1 MNLPSHLRSTDPQ
14 TAKLRGE
21 SDRLENVLKN
31 VAIRRLTEIR
41 AIKAKPSFKEMI
53 VEYMQKKSEKDERAR
68 IRIKEQV
75 L

>member
-1 MNLPSHLRSTDPQ
+1 MNLPSHLRTTDP
-14 TAKLRGE
+14 E
-21 SDRLENVLKN
+21 SATLQSQHDRLENILKN

-68 IRIKEQV
+68 IRIKE
-75 L
+75 

>member
-1 MNLPSHLRSTDPQ
+1 MNLPSHLKTNDIEKTKQQS
-14 TAKLRGE
+14 E
-21 SDRLENVLKN
+21 NDRLENILKN

-68 IRIKEQV
+68 IRIKE
-75 L
+75 

>member
-1 MNLPSHLRSTDPQ
+1 MNLPSHLRTNDPERNTLQ
-14 TAKLRGE
+14 
-21 SDRLENVLKN
+21 SQHDRLENILKN

-68 IRIKEQV
+68 IRIKE
-75 L
+75 

>member
-1 MNLPSHLRSTDPQ
+1 MNLPSHLRTNDPEKTTLQ
-14 TAKLRGE
+14 
-21 SDRLENVLKN
+21 SQHDRLENILKN

-68 IRIKEQV
+68 IRIKE
-75 L
+75 